1 MIYITYIINLRYIK
15 QFINYYSYKVYWWT
29 FISKSGDYGNRLI
42 WNNTKNGIRKVF
54 SHKITRTLFS
64 FTSTC
69 SEAEVTFKFNFWKIS
84 LINILS
90 AVTSYI
96 AENCWEGE
104 AAWDKGVLRVLD
116 CLYLDAGAT
125 HLSLGSSETSSLR
138 DALELDSISAVLQ
151 VPARSPEAQHLGSKN
166 PGTSL

>member
-1 MIYITYIINLRYIK
+1 MINYIK
-15 QFINYYSYKVYWWT
+15 YIDEHSQANYV
-29 FISKSGDYGNRLI
+29 NRLI

-84 LINILS
+84 LINILAAS
-90 AVTSYI
+90 TSYI
-96 AENCWEGE
+96 SEKGQEDE
-104 AAWDKGVLRVLD
+104 STWDKGFPCILD

-125 HLSLGSSETSSLR
+125 HLSLDSS
-138 DALELDSISAVLQ
+138 
-151 VPARSPEAQHLGSKN
+151 
-166 PGTSL
+166 